1 MARNKQIVT
10 VKRHGQFIKI
20 DSDELVPGDLIAIKN
35 KAKIPCDCILVSGDL
50 LMNEASL
57 TGESIPIP
65 KVPVEEKDEKVSF
78 ATDKRNCLFEGTK
91 VLVAK
96 PEADKHEVLAIVART
111 GFISFKGQ
119 IFRAVLYPK

>member
-1 MARNKQIVT
+1 
-10 VKRHGQFIKI
+10 
-20 DSDELVPGDLIAIKN
+20 
-35 KAKIPCDCILVSGDL
+35 
-50 LMNEASL
+50 MNEASL

-65 KVPVEEKDEKVSF
+65 KVAVEEKDEKVSF

-96 PEADKHEVLAIVART
+96 PDGDKHDVLAIVART